1 MQLRRKFLETEV
13 SAATNYLQVGHRR
26 TAVEYGVA
34 GMKKIHDLNLEML
47 GGDPFTVEMEGLMRE
62 WVTET
67 LFQGAYTREY
77 HLWKKDCKAYFPA
90 RVLRNGG
97 ALIMKTRGQSFTEL
111 VCEALGLFNVDM
123 PSEIL
128 DTIERVRTR
137 VNVMKHDAGL
147 ELEHFVTE
155 ADYVGALGAL
165 EGFWNVLAFAEVV
178 GP

>member
-34 GMKKIHDLNLEML
+34 GINKIHDLNLECL
-47 GGDPFTVEMEGLMRE
+47 AVTRSLWKWKGLTRDL
-62 WVTET
+62 VTET
-67 LFQGAYTREY
+67 LFQGAYMREY
-77 HLWKKDCKAYFPA
+77 HLWEKDCKAYFPA

-97 ALIMKTRGQSFTEL
+97 ALIMKTRGQSVTGL

-165 EGFWNVLAFAEVV
+165 EGFWNVLASAEVV
-178 GP
+178 GH